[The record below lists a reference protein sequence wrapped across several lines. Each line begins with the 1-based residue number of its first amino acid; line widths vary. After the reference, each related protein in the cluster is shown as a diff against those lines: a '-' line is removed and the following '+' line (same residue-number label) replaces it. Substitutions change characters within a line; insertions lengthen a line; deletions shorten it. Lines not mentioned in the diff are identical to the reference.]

1 LRTELFDYLLPHDRI
16 ALRPLAERDAA
27 KLLVLGASGVQHRSV
42 RDLAELVPRDALVV
56 VNDTRV
62 LRARLFGRRLPGG
75 GRVEL
80 LLLRREGARGTVER
94 WQALGRASKPLR
106 PGTRINA
113 ADIEIDVLSTDA
125 GGVLTVAVRA
135 EPDVEAAL
143 ERHGRVPIPPYLARE
158 DDAEDIARYQT
169 VYARHA
175 GSVAAPTAGLHF
187 SNELLERLQ
196 SRGVE
201 LGQVT
206 LHVGLGTF
214 KPVVADE
221 LDAHRMH
228 HEWLN
233 VSPELSA
240 RVAQAR
246 ARGAKVVAVGTTVVR
261 ALETARDETRPGH
274 VRAYSGD
281 TDLFIRPGYAFHV
294 VDALL
299 TNFHM
304 PKSTLLALVSAFAGV
319 GRIRAAYRTAL
330 EEGYRFL
337 SYGDAMWIPER
348 VPASQASD

>member
-1 LRTELFDYLLPHDRI
+1 MRTELFDYNLPPDRI

-27 KLLVLGASGVQHRSV
+27 KLLVLSDRGVQHRSV
-42 RDLAELVPRDALVV
+42 RELGELVPGNALVV

-62 LRARLFGRRLPGG
+62 LRARLLGQRQPGG
-75 GRVEL
+75 GRVEI
-80 LLLRREGARGTVER
+80 LLLRREGDSGRAER
-94 WQALGRASKPLR
+94 WQALGRANKPLR
-106 PGTRINA
+106 SGTRISVGE
-113 ADIEIDVLSTDA
+113 IEIEVVGNDA
-125 GGVLTVAVRA
+125 QGLLTVAVHA

-158 DDAEDIARYQT
+158 DDAEDVARYQT

-187 SNELLERLQ
+187 SHELLEHLQ
-196 SRGVE
+196 GRGVE
-201 LGQVT
+201 LGRVT

-214 KPVVADE
+214 KPVAVDDLDE
-221 LDAHRMH
+221 HRMH

-233 VSPELSA
+233 VSPELCAQIA
-240 RVAQAR
+240 RAR

-274 VRAYSGD
+274 ARPYSGD
-281 TDLFIRPGYAFHV
+281 TDLFIRPGYRFHV

-319 GRIRAAYRTAL
+319 ERIRAAYRAAL
-330 EEGYRFL
+330 AEGYRFL

-348 VPASQASD
+348 LAENETSA

>member
-1 LRTELFDYLLPHDRI
+1 MRTELFDYNLPHDRI

-27 KLLVLGASGVQHRSV
+27 KLLVLDDSGVQHRSV
-42 RDLAELVPRDALVV
+42 RELAELVPRGALVV

-62 LRARLFGRRLPGG
+62 LRARLFGRRQPGG
-75 GRVEL
+75 GRVEI
-80 LLLRREGARGTVER
+80 LLLRREGVSGKDER

-106 PGTRINA
+106 PGTRVRA
-113 ADIEIDVLSTDA
+113 GDIDLEILGSDA
-125 GGVLTVAVRA
+125 QGVLTLSVRA

-143 ERHGRVPIPPYLARE
+143 DRQGRVPIPPYLARE
-158 DDAEDIARYQT
+158 DDADDVARYQT

-196 SRGVE
+196 SRGIE
-201 LGQVT
+201 LGRVT

-214 KPVVADE
+214 KPVVADD
-221 LDAHRMH
+221 LDDHRMH

-233 VSPELSA
+233 VSPELC
-240 RVAQAR
+240 AQIAHAR

-261 ALETARDETRPGH
+261 ALETARDEARPGH
-274 VRAYSGD
+274 VRAHSGD
-281 TDLFIRPGYAFHV
+281 TDLFIRPGYAFSV

-330 EEGYRFL
+330 AEGYRFL

-348 VPASQASD
+348 VPASKASE